1 MKPFKFLPN
10 RVLRL
15 YTGGSGIDRLR
26 GAGHPRD
33 SRTPEDWIASCVEAG
48 RRTACPPGHGISH
61 VEYDGKIVRFPDLLH
76 EHAPEILGPSHLERH
91 GEDPALLTKL
101 LDSAEQLPLQVH
113 PTREDAKRIFH
124 LPYGKTEA
132 WIVLAT
138 RKVNNEDPYL
148 IAGFN
153 EKLDRGAFIGESIA
167 GEYRE
172 GLKMLHR
179 IPVRPGDAVMI
190 RGGLPHAIG
199 PGVTMVEVM
208 EPSDLVIVPEIDCC
222 GVKLDEKKRF
232 AGLAP
237 EQAMTLFDY
246 TKQTRDELL
255 RSVRIEPEILA
266 ETGSGIFQRLIPLNR
281 ANGCFEAYRVKLDGS
296 FTPEFP
302 RRTFR
307 VGIVVSGNVR
317 CGSLPLRAGDG
328 FFIPYDADSAE
339 LTGKGELLF
348 TLPPR

>member
-15 YTGGSGIDRLR
+15 YTGGGGIDRLR
-26 GAGHPRD
+26 GAGQPED
-33 SRTPEDWIASCVEAG
+33 GRTPEDWIASCVEAG
-48 RRTACPPGHGISH
+48 QRTACPPGHGISR
-61 VEYDGKIVRFPDLLH
+61 VEYEGEVVRFPDLLH
-76 EHAPEILGPSHLERH
+76 EHALEILGPSHLERH

-124 LPYGKTEA
+124 VPYGKTEA

-138 RKVNNEDPYL
+138 RRVNGEEPYL
-148 IAGFN
+148 IIGFN
-153 EKLDRGAFIGESIA
+153 EKLDRKVFIEESVA
-167 GEYRE
+167 GEYHE
-172 GLKMLHR
+172 GLKMLHK
-179 IPVRPGDAVMI
+179 IPVKPGDVVMT

-237 EQAMTLFDY
+237 ESAMALFDY
-246 TKQTRDELL
+246 TKQTREELL
-255 RSVRIEPEILA
+255 RSVRIEPETLA
-266 ETGSGIFQRLIPLNR
+266 QTASGTFKRLIPLDR
-281 ANGCFEAYRVKLDGS
+281 ANGCFEAYRVGLDGS

-307 VGIVVSGNVR
+307 VGIVAAGNV
-317 CGSLPLRAGDG
+317 CCDGLPLRAGDG
-328 FFIPYDADSAE
+328 FFIPYDAGSVG
-339 LTGKGELLF
+339 LTGRGEVLF